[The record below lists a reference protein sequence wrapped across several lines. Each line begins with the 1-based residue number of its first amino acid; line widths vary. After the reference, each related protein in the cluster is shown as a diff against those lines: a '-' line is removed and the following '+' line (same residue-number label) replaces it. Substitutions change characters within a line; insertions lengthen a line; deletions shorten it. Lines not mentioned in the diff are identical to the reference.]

1 MLPHVE
7 RYEPYP
13 SLALAV
19 MAGMLIGL
27 EREQSRAPGTDAGRT
42 FVGGIRTYP
51 LLALIG
57 GVATLLSR
65 ELGPWPLVIA
75 GLGVTALISLTWFK
89 DAEHGHVGLTTEAS
103 ALLTFLLGALSLS
116 TGVIEPLTRR
126 VFIVSALSVTTTVL
140 LSSKAQLRQFSTRLS
155 RDDVIATLK
164 FLIVAVVVLPVLPD
178 EDFGPWGVLNPF
190 RIGVMVALI
199 AGIGFVGYIAMR
211 LWGEGRGLLL
221 TAAIGGLVSSTA
233 VTLASAARAK
243 QTQALAP
250 LAALAVL
257 VASTIMFAR
266 VLVAVFVIERRLF
279 SALVWPLGA
288 MAVLSLAISAV
299 FAWRERRQAHG
310 ETKVELAN
318 PFELSSAVKFAALIV
333 GIMLISRW
341 AGETFGASGTYVA
354 GALAGLAD
362 VDAITLSMA
371 NLVKKDEL
379 TVAVASRTIVL
390 AVASNTVVK
399 GVLSIA
405 LGGRAMGG
413 RVLLAF
419 GLVLALGLTVVVLQ

>member
-1 MLPHVE
+1 
-7 RYEPYP
+7 
-13 SLALAV
+13 

-27 EREQSRAPGTDAGRT
+27 EREQSRAPGTESGRT
-42 FVGGIRTYP
+42 FVGGIRTFP

-57 GVATLLSR
+57 GVATLLTR
-65 ELGPWPLVIA
+65 TLGPWPLVIA

-89 DAEHGHVGLTTEAS
+89 DAESGHVGLTTEAS
-103 ALLTFLLGALSLS
+103 ALLTFLVGALALS

-126 VFIVSALSVTTTVL
+126 VFVVSAVSVTATVL
-140 LSSKAQLRQFSTRLS
+140 LSSKAQLREFSTRLS

-178 EDFGPWGVLNPF
+178 ESFGPWGVLNPF

-199 AGIGFVGYIAMR
+199 AGIGFVGYVAMR

-250 LAALAVL
+250 LAALAVV
-257 VASTIMFAR
+257 VASSIMFVR
-266 VLVAVFVIERRLF
+266 VLVAVFVVERSLF
-279 SALVWPLGA
+279 VVLAWPLGA
-288 MAVLSLAISAV
+288 MALLSVVLCAI
-299 FAWRERRQAHG
+299 FAWRARRQTHG
-310 ETKVELAN
+310 ETKVDLAN
-318 PFELSSAVKFAALIV
+318 PFELSSALKFAALIV

-341 AGETFGASGTYVA
+341 AGATFGSSGTYVT
-354 GALAGLAD
+354 GVLAGLAD

-371 NLVKKDEL
+371 NLVKTHEIEVP
-379 TVAVASRTIVL
+379 VAARTIVL

-399 GVLSIA
+399 GVLSLV

-419 GLVLALGLTVVVLQ
+419 VVVLTVGLAVVVLQ